1 MIYMDYILEYKKYL
15 LIDKKYSENTINS
28 YITELKEF
36 YNYKNNILKITKG
49 DILKFIELESKRKND
64 KSIAHLLTVLRNFY
78 NYLEKEDIIKENPT
92 SNISLPKLKKTLP
105 NVLSVEDTLNLLD
118 INLNTKK
125 NYRDKAMLEL
135 MYSSG
140 LRVSELINIKM
151 SEIDLVNATVI
162 VNGKGSK
169 ERIVPIGEYA
179 LYFIKEY
186 LNNSR
191 NKLLKNKVND
201 YLFLNNRG
209 EKISRQSFF
218 KTLQKLKL
226 DKNINTSFSPHT
238 IRHSFATHMLEN
250 GADLRSIQTLLGH
263 SNIST
268 TQIYTHVS
276 TKTKL
281 DNYKNH
287 PHEGGK

>member
-1 MIYMDYILEYKKYL
+1 
-15 LIDKKYSENTINS
+15 
-28 YITELKEF
+28 
-36 YNYKNNILKITKG
+36 
-49 DILKFIELESKRKND
+49 
-64 KSIAHLLTVLRNFY
+64 
-78 NYLEKEDIIKENPT
+78 
-92 SNISLPKLKKTLP
+92 
-105 NVLSVEDTLNLLD
+105 
-118 INLNTKK
+118 
-125 NYRDKAMLEL
+125 MLEL

-140 LRVSELINIKM
+140 LRISELINIKM

-162 VNGKGSK
+162 VNGKGKK
-169 ERIVPIGEYA
+169 ERLVPIGEYA
-179 LYFIKEY
+179 LYYLSEY
-186 LNNSR
+186 INNYRS
-191 NKLLKNKVND
+191 KLLKNKVND

-218 KTLQKLKL
+218 KTLQKLKIEK
-226 DKNINTSFSPHT
+226 DINTSFSPHT

-276 TKTKL
+276 TKTKIE
-281 DNYKNH
+281 NYKNH